1 MKLDTNKYW
10 NDRYVNGG
18 NSGNGSYGKLA
29 EYKAKFINDFIDT
42 NEINSLLEYGCG
54 DGNQLSLIKCKK
66 IFAFDISEKALS
78 LCKQRVNC
86 ETFSKFEDIK
96 EVPELI
102 LSLDVI
108 YHLVNDIDYNGYMA
122 NLVGLGAKYLIVYS
136 PNEEM
141 EGMAA
146 HVRPRN
152 FTKDITGYTLKLK
165 EINPFKS
172 LDHKQGSFSDFY
184 VYEKNS

>member
-10 NDRYVNGG
+10 NDRYMNGG
-18 NSGNGSYGKLA
+18 NSGNGSYGFLA
-29 EYKAKFINDFIDT
+29 AYKAEFINNFIDT
-42 NEINSLLEYGCG
+42 NGITSLLEYGCG
-54 DGNQLSLIKCKK
+54 DGNQLAMIECEK
-66 IFAFDISEKALS
+66 IFAFDVSEKALS
-78 LCKQRVNC
+78 LCKQKVNC
-86 ETFSKFEDIK
+86 EIFSKFKDIK
-96 EVPELI
+96 ETPELI

-108 YHLVNDIDYNGYMA
+108 YHLVNDIDYYDYMA

-152 FTKDITGYTLKLK
+152 FTKDIVGYKLIER

-172 LDHKQGSFSDFY
+172 LNHKQGSFSDFY